1 MCSLSNSVVG
11 GGLIVF
17 DDYNTVYGTTVSLDN
32 FESKHKLKIEKLSFS
47 NTPIFTFRRFETHIN
62 LCVFLCIITLRSW
75 LIYILNILYWD
86 SNLIK
91 KYKFKYIW

>member
-47 NTPIFTFRRFETHIN
+47 NTPIFIRKTI
-62 LCVFLCIITLRSW
+62 
-75 LIYILNILYWD
+75 
-86 SNLIK
+86 
-91 KYKFKYIW
+91 